1 MDKTVSPPGH
11 TVSVQNLVK
20 RYGSFVAVDHLSLAI
35 APGEVFGLL
44 GPNGSGKTTTIDCI
58 LQLLSY
64 DKGQIDLIGQP
75 MTPTSYGLKRR
86 VGVVPQNIAVFDE
99 LSVRESI
106 DFFCGLY
113 VADRAER
120 ARCVDDAVKF
130 CGLEEFVK
138 WRPRKLSGGLLRRLN
153 IACGIAHRPDLA
165 FFDEP
170 TVAVDAQSRAQI
182 LSGIQSMNKAGTT
195 VVYTS
200 HYMEEVEQIC
210 SRVAI
215 LDHGRV
221 IAQGTV
227 DELKAQVKIGETV
240 SVELL
245 DLPAGLIERVEALP
259 QCRKASYAC
268 GCLQVSCANGPHNL
282 LDVLGAVRD
291 CRGTPGRVW
300 SEPPTLNDVFLE
312 LTGRKLRD

>member
-1 MDKTVSPPGH
+1 MDRTSPP
-11 TVSVQNLVK
+11 TPAVSVENLVK
-20 RYGSFVAVDHLSLAI
+20 RYGSFVAVDHLSLSI
-35 APGEVFGLL
+35 RPGEVFGLL

-58 LQLLSY
+58 LQLLTY
-64 DKGQIDLIGQP
+64 DKGGIELFGEP
-75 MTPTSYGLKRR
+75 MSPTSYALKRR

-99 LSVRESI
+99 LTVRENI

-120 ARCVDDAVKF
+120 ARCVDAAVDF
-130 CGLEEFVK
+130 CGLGEFVS

-182 LSGIQSMNKAGTT
+182 LSGIRSMNEAGTT

-200 HYMEEVEQIC
+200 HYMEEVEELC

-215 LDHGRV
+215 LDHGRI

-227 DELKAQVKIGETV
+227 DELKAQVRIGETV
-240 SVELL
+240 SIELAT
-245 DLPAGLIERVEALP
+245 LPAGLEGRIEALP
-259 QCRKASYAC
+259 ECREVSYTD
-268 GCLQVSCANGPHNL
+268 GTLQVRCANGPHNL

-291 CRGTPGRVW
+291 CHGTPGRVW

>member
-1 MDKTVSPPGH
+1 MDRTSPP
-11 TVSVQNLVK
+11 TPAVSVENLVK
-20 RYGSFVAVDHLSLAI
+20 RYGSFVAVDHLSLSI
-35 APGEVFGLL
+35 LPGEVFGLL

-58 LQLLSY
+58 LQLLTY
-64 DKGQIDLIGQP
+64 DKGRIELFGKP
-75 MTPTSYGLKRR
+75 MSPTGYDLKRR

-99 LSVRESI
+99 LTVRENV

-120 ARCVDDAVKF
+120 ARCVDAAVDF
-130 CGLEEFVK
+130 CGLGEFVS

-182 LSGIQSMNKAGTT
+182 LSGIRSMNEAGAT

-200 HYMEEVEQIC
+200 HYMEEVEELC

-215 LDHGRV
+215 LDHGRI

-240 SVELL
+240 SVELAT
-245 DLPAGLIERVEALP
+245 LPAGLEERIKALP
-259 QCRKASYAC
+259 ACREVSYTD
-268 GCLQVSCANGPHNL
+268 GTLQVRCANGPHNL
-282 LDVLGAVRD
+282 LDILGAVRD
-291 CRGTPGRVW
+291 CHGTPGRVW

>member
-1 MDKTVSPPGH
+1 MDTTSPP
-11 TVSVQNLVK
+11 TPAVSVENLVK
-20 RYGSFVAVDHLSLAI
+20 RYGSFVAVDHLSLSI
-35 APGEVFGLL
+35 RPGEVFGLL

-58 LQLLSY
+58 LQLLTY
-64 DKGQIDLIGQP
+64 DKGRIELFGEP

-99 LSVRESI
+99 LTVRENI
-106 DFFCGLY
+106 DFFCGL
-113 VADRAER
+113 
-120 ARCVDDAVKF
+120 
-130 CGLEEFVK
+130 GEFAS

-182 LSGIQSMNKAGTT
+182 LSGIRSMNEAGTT

-200 HYMEEVEQIC
+200 HYMEEVEELC

-215 LDHGRV
+215 LDHGRI

-227 DELKAQVKIGETV
+227 DELKAQVKIDETV
-240 SVELL
+240 SVELAN
-245 DLPAGLIERVEALP
+245 LPAGLLERIEALP
-259 QCRKASYAC
+259 GCREASY
-268 GCLQVSCANGPHNL
+268 GDGTLQVRCANGPHNL

-291 CRGTPGRVW
+291 CHGTPGRVW

>member
-1 MDKTVSPPGH
+1 MDTTSPP
-11 TVSVQNLVK
+11 TPAVSVENLVK
-20 RYGSFVAVDHLSLAI
+20 RYGSFVAVDHLSLSI
-35 APGEVFGLL
+35 RPGEVFGLL

-58 LQLLSY
+58 LQLLTY
-64 DKGQIDLIGQP
+64 DKGRIELFGEP

-99 LSVRESI
+99 LTVRENI

-113 VADRAER
+113 VTDRAEH
-120 ARCVDDAVKF
+120 F
-130 CGLEEFVK
+130 CGLGEFAS

-182 LSGIQSMNKAGTT
+182 LSGIRSMNEAGTT

-200 HYMEEVEQIC
+200 HYMEEVEELC

-215 LDHGRV
+215 LDHGRI

-227 DELKAQVKIGETV
+227 DELKAQVKIDETV
-240 SVELL
+240 SVELAN
-245 DLPAGLIERVEALP
+245 LPAGLLERIEALP
-259 QCRKASYAC
+259 GCREASY
-268 GCLQVSCANGPHNL
+268 GDGTLQVRCANGPHNL

-291 CRGTPGRVW
+291 CHGTPGRVW

>member
-1 MDKTVSPPGH
+1 MDRTSPPTP
-11 TVSVQNLVK
+11 TVSVENLVK
-20 RYGSFVAVDHLSLAI
+20 RYGSFVAVDHLSLSI
-35 APGEVFGLL
+35 LPGEVFGLL

-58 LQLLSY
+58 LQLLTY
-64 DKGQIDLIGQP
+64 DKGRIELFGKP
-75 MTPTSYGLKRR
+75 MSPTSYDLKRR

-99 LSVRESI
+99 LTVRENV

-120 ARCVDDAVKF
+120 ARCVDAAVDF
-130 CGLEEFVK
+130 CGLGEFVSR
-138 WRPRKLSGGLLRRLN
+138 RPRKLSGGLLRRLN

-182 LSGIQSMNKAGTT
+182 LSGIRSMNEAGAT

-200 HYMEEVEQIC
+200 HYMEEVEELC

-215 LDHGRV
+215 LDHGRI

-240 SVELL
+240 SVELAT
-245 DLPAGLIERVEALP
+245 LPAGLEERIKALP
-259 QCRKASYAC
+259 ACRKVSYTD
-268 GCLQVSCANGPHNL
+268 GTLQVRCANGPHNL
-282 LDVLGAVRD
+282 LDILGAVRD
-291 CRGTPGRVW
+291 CHGTPGRVW

>member
-1 MDKTVSPPGH
+1 MDRTSPP
-11 TVSVQNLVK
+11 TPAVSVENLVK
-20 RYGSFVAVDHLSLAI
+20 RYGSFVAVDHLSLSI
-35 APGEVFGLL
+35 RPGEVFGLL

-58 LQLLSY
+58 LQLLTY
-64 DKGQIDLIGQP
+64 DKGDIELFGEP
-75 MTPTSYGLKRR
+75 MSPTSYALKRR

-99 LSVRESI
+99 LTVRENI

-120 ARCVDDAVKF
+120 ARCVDAAVDF
-130 CGLEEFVK
+130 CGLGEFVS

-182 LSGIQSMNKAGTT
+182 LSGIRSMNEAGTT

-200 HYMEEVEQIC
+200 HYMEEVEELC

-215 LDHGRV
+215 LDHGRI

-227 DELKAQVKIGETV
+227 DELKAQVRIGETV
-240 SVELL
+240 SIELAT
-245 DLPAGLIERVEALP
+245 LPAGLEGRIEALP
-259 QCRKASYAC
+259 ECREVSYTD
-268 GCLQVSCANGPHNL
+268 GTLQVRCANGPHNL

-291 CRGTPGRVW
+291 CHGTPGRVW